1 VKISISGIRGIFNE
15 DLSMQEISR
24 FSRIFGSYLKDK
36 FPVTNCVIA
45 RDSRP
50 SGRLISEVVTGSL
63 LEQGID
69 VYDLGVAPTP
79 ILFREARKYTGG
91 LMITASHNPLP
102 WNGLKMLING
112 RGLFESDL
120 EQLLDTKIHGYSQ
133 IGQYFKIDPH
143 YTTDILHHI
152 HPPNQ
157 SNIDFKVGIDFGGG
171 AACNYTDRLLNSY
184 HVKYLGINDKMG
196 FSSRGPDPTSDPLI
210 DLRNLVKI
218 NNLNFGFAFDI
229 DGDRLVVVNSD
240 GVQLNPDLTLLF
252 CVASVV
258 NNNRFKKF
266 TVSLDTSLA
275 IERYVKDHGG
285 NIFFSKVGESNVL
298 RQMIETH
305 SEAGGEGSS
314 GGFILPS
321 FTSCRD
327 GLLASVIISS
337 LNQDL
342 IRECMAISSNF
353 KQIRTKYSI
362 NTKTDN
368 KVLFEKIL
376 SALKSYS
383 VDIIHTDGL
392 KFILDDNS
400 WILIRFS
407 NTEHVLRISLESTP
421 ANVDSLFKTL
431 YDKIVEVYEKVR

>member
-1 VKISISGIRGIFNE
+1 MKISISGIRGIFNE
-15 DLSMQEISR
+15 DLSIQEIAR

-112 RGLFESDL
+112 RGIFESDL
-120 EQLLDTKIHGYSQ
+120 DQLLDTKIHGYSQ

-143 YTTDILHHI
+143 YMTDILHHI

-157 SNIDFKVGIDFGGG
+157 SNMDFKVGIDFGGG

-184 HVKYLGINDKMG
+184 HVKYLGINDRMG
-196 FSSRGPDPTSDPLI
+196 FSSRGPDPTSDPLV
-210 DLRNLVKI
+210 DLCNLVKI

-275 IERYVKDHGG
+275 IEKYVKDHGG
-285 NIFFSKVGESNVL
+285 QIFFSKVGESNVL
-298 RQMIETH
+298 RRMIETH

-342 IRECMAISSNF
+342 IKDCMAISSNF

-407 NTEHVLRISLESTP
+407 NTEHVLRISLESTTDK
-421 ANVDSLFKTL
+421 VDSLFKTL
-431 YDKIVEVYEKVR
+431 YNKIIEVYEKIQ

>member
-1 VKISISGIRGIFNE
+1 MKISISGIRGIFNE
-15 DLSMQEISR
+15 DLGIQEIAR
-24 FSRIFGSYLKDK
+24 FSRTFGSYLKNR
-36 FPVTNCVIA
+36 FPITNCVIA

-91 LMITASHNPLP
+91 IMITASHNPLP

-120 EQLLDTKIHGYSQ
+120 EQLLNTRINEHSQ
-133 IGQYFKIDPH
+133 MGRYFNIDSS
-143 YTTDILHHI
+143 YVTDILQHI
-152 HPPNQ
+152 HPSNQ
-157 SNIDFKVGIDFGGG
+157 SNMDFKVGIDFGGG
-171 AACNYTDRLLNSY
+171 AACMYTDRLLDTF
-184 HVKYLGINDKMG
+184 HVKYLGINDKLG
-196 FSSRGPDPTSDPLI
+196 FSSRGPDPTSDPLL
-210 DLRNLVKI
+210 DLCNLVKT

-229 DGDRLVVVNSD
+229 DGDRLVVVSND

-252 CVASVV
+252 CVASVI
-258 NNNRFKKF
+258 NNSKFKKF
-266 TVSLDTSLA
+266 TISLDTSLA
-275 IERYVKDHGG
+275 IEKYVKDHGG
-285 NIFFSKVGESNVL
+285 QVFFSKVGESNVL
-298 RQMIETH
+298 RRMIETH
-305 SEAGGEGSS
+305 SESGGEGSS
-314 GGFILPS
+314 GGFILPN

-342 IRECMAISSNF
+342 IKECMTISSNF
-353 KQIRTKYSI
+353 RQIRTKYPI

-368 KVLFEKIL
+368 KILLEKIL
-376 SALKSYS
+376 SALKPQS
-383 VDIIHTDGL
+383 VDVIHTDGL
-392 KFILDDNS
+392 KFILDDDS

-407 NTEHVLRISLESTP
+407 NTEHVLRISLESTIDRL
-421 ANVDSLFKTL
+421 DSLFESL
-431 YDKIVEVYEKVR
+431 NNKIVEVYEKIQ

>member
-1 VKISISGIRGIFNE
+1 MKISISGIRGIFNE
-15 DLSMQEISR
+15 DLSIQEIAR

-69 VYDLGVAPTP
+69 VYDLGAAPTP

-120 EQLLDTKIHGYSQ
+120 DQLLDTKIHEYSQ
-133 IGQYFKIDPH
+133 IGQYFKIDPQ
-143 YTTDILHHI
+143 YMTDILHHI

-157 SNIDFKVGIDFGGG
+157 SNMDFKVGIDFGGG

-210 DLRNLVKI
+210 DLCNLVKI

-275 IERYVKDHGG
+275 IEKYVKDHGG
-285 NIFFSKVGESNVL
+285 QIFFSKVGESNVL
-298 RQMIETH
+298 RRMIETH
-305 SEAGGEGSS
+305 SESGGEGSS

-342 IRECMAISSNF
+342 IKDCMAISSNF

-407 NTEHVLRISLESTP
+407 NTEHVLRISLESTTDK
-421 ANVDSLFKTL
+421 VDSLFKTL
-431 YDKIVEVYEKVR
+431 YNKIIEVYEKIQ